1 MMARRLSHRVV
12 AIGSIPTQQRSLAA
26 HPHYFK
32 FSRAPAQWRDYPH
45 VVVQWRYYR
54 LCNLQRLDYRDSW
67 TFWCRPQCLRRVPYG
82 SDGSELFQRT
92 SAGCGRIRGGGR
104 QMAPRR
110 RAGWGHAFRALL
122 KGLGLPLFGAAE
134 SDGAAPIALSC
145 GDRLISLPAAIAGS
159 PPILL

>member
-1 MMARRLSHRVV
+1 MAWRLSHRVV

-54 LCNLQRLDYRDSW
+54 WCNRQRLDYRDSW

-82 SDGSELFQRT
+82 SDGSEQSQRAYA
-92 SAGCGRIRGGGR
+92 SRGRIHEGTTPDGSTEESGLG
-104 QMAPRR
+104 ACGP
-110 RAGWGHAFRALL
+110 GTSKGFRASFVWRS
-122 KGLGLPLFGAAE
+122 GEGWRGAYRTE
-134 SDGAAPIALSC
+134 LW
-145 GDRLISLPAAIAGS
+145 R
-159 PPILL
+159 